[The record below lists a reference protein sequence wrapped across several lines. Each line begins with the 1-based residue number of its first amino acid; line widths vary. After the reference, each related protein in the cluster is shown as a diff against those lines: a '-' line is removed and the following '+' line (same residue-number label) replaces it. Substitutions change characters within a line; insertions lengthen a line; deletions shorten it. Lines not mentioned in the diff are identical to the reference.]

1 MEEAIEVTAEVIE
14 PTDKLQVTYTPAVF
28 NDNLAALD
36 AYVDQQIAPYVGVQ
50 IDPKDYDQIKEA
62 RKCMADLNKL
72 KDPIETERKRIKRE
86 YEGPLKAFEGRVK
99 GITSKIDSTREKI
112 KDQVDQAVEAF
123 KERRKD
129 ILREEYERCAGVIA
143 DVIPFDALLDP
154 EWLNHSTN
162 EVKAKNQLADKMES
176 ALKGYNT
183 LQAKTLNHKDQVVK
197 HYAETLDLIA
207 ALELEDKLNEED
219 RKMAEFKAAQE
230 AARMTAAERREPEPE
245 PEPIKEPVQP
255 AQQATTATEPVFKW
269 ALNMEFTGTREFATQ
284 VASTLKGMGL
294 SGASIV
300 CKEAISND

>member
-62 RKCMADLNKL
+62 RQCMADLNKL

-99 GITSKIDSTREKI
+99 GITSKIDEVRASLK
-112 KDQVDQAVEAF
+112 KQVDEADEQF
-123 KERRKD
+123 KKWRRG
-129 ILREEYERCAGVIA
+129 ILREEYEGCAGIIA
-143 DVIPFDALLDP
+143 DVIPFEAILDP
-154 EWLNHSTN
+154 SWLNRSTG
-162 EVKAKNQLADKMES
+162 EVKAKNELADKMET

-183 LQAKTLNHKDQVVK
+183 LQSKALNHKDQVVK

-255 AQQATTATEPVFKW
+255 AQPATAATEPVFRW
-269 ALNMEFTGTREFATQ
+269 ALNMEFTSTREFATQ
-284 VASTLKGMGL
+284 VASTLKSLGL

-300 CKEAISND
+300 CKEAVSND

>member
-99 GITSKIDSTREKI
+99 TITSKIDNTRADI
-112 KDQVDQAVEAF
+112 KEQVDQAVESF
-123 KERRKD
+123 KELRKA
-129 ILREEYERCAGVIA
+129 ILREEYEGCAGVIA

-154 EWLNHSTN
+154 KWLNHSTN
-162 EVKAKNQLADKMES
+162 EVKAKDELFDKVQN
-176 ALKGYNT
+176 ALKGDET
-183 LQAKTLNHKDQVVK
+183 LQKKELNHKDQVVK

-230 AARMTAAERREPEPE
+230 AARMTAAERREPEPQQ
-245 PEPIKEPVQP
+245 EPVQETMP
-255 AQQATTATEPVFKW
+255 EPVQEAEPVLRY
-269 ALNMEFTGTREFATQ
+269 ALSMEFTGTLEYAQ
-284 VASTLKGMGL
+284 HVANTLKGLGL
-294 SGASIV
+294 TGATLKCLGV
-300 CKEAISND
+300 VDNEQ